1 MVLAVDSKCPLHNM
15 QPLLLHF
22 VSLVLAASSVSATRT
37 VFSVQLTFTR
47 LVLVIL
53 SLRANHRLSLSTA
66 LSKAMALLF
75 ASPLPTS

>member
-22 VSLVLAASSVSATRT
+22 VSLVLAASSVSTTRT
-37 VFSVQLTFTR
+37 VFSVQLTFTC
-47 LVLVIL
+47 LVIL

-75 ASPLPTS
+75 ASPLLTS